1 MNKKY
6 IAIIAT
12 VVGIIIIIA
21 SFVFFNGGTENDTK
35 NSEIQGLKYESS
47 LSLDYAKEFKVDYY
61 EGGYAL
67 ITINEGGSFLVV
79 PEDKKIPDN
88 LDKNITVLKQ
98 PLDNIYLVA
107 TSAMDLFRELDGIN
121 NIKLSGTDADSWYIK
136 EAADAIESG
145 EMKYAGKY
153 SAPDYE
159 LILEN
164 DCDLAIESTMIYHS
178 PEVKEQLE
186 SFEIPV
192 LVERSSY
199 EEHPLGR
206 LEWIKLY
213 AVLLDKEQKAQDYF
227 DEQIKKLDELDN
239 TENTGKTVA
248 FFYITSNGTVNVR
261 KSNDYVSK
269 MIEMAG
275 GNYIFDDL
283 QSDNSLSTVN
293 MQMESFYAQAKDADY
308 IIYNST
314 IDGELKSVD
323 ELIKKSDLLKD
334 FKAVKEGNVWCMQ
347 KSMFQETTSVS
358 DFIVDINKILTD
370 KDADDSQLKYL
381 YRLK

>member
-12 VVGIIIIIA
+12 VVGIIIIA

-136 EAADAIESG
+136 
-145 EMKYAGKY
+145 GKRR
-153 SAPDYE
+153 
-159 LILEN
+159 
-164 DCDLAIESTMIYHS
+164 CDR
-178 PEVKEQLE
+178 VRRN
-186 SFEIPV
+186 EIC
-192 LVERSSY
+192 
-199 EEHPLGR
+199 G
-206 LEWIKLY
+206 
-213 AVLLDKEQKAQDYF
+213 
-227 DEQIKKLDELDN
+227 
-239 TENTGKTVA
+239 
-248 FFYITSNGTVNVR
+248 
-261 KSNDYVSK
+261 
-269 MIEMAG
+269 
-275 GNYIFDDL
+275 
-283 QSDNSLSTVN
+283 
-293 MQMESFYAQAKDADY
+293 
-308 IIYNST
+308 
-314 IDGELKSVD
+314 
-323 ELIKKSDLLKD
+323 
-334 FKAVKEGNVWCMQ
+334 
-347 KSMFQETTSVS
+347 
-358 DFIVDINKILTD
+358 
-370 KDADDSQLKYL
+370 
-381 YRLK
+381 

>member
-6 IAIIAT
+6 ITIIAT
-12 VVGIIIIIA
+12 VVGIIIIA
-21 SFVFFNGGTENDTK
+21 SFVFFNGGTGNDTK

-145 EMKYAGKY
+145 KMKYAGKY

>member
-12 VVGIIIIIA
+12 VVGIIIIA

-67 ITINEGGSFLVV
+67 IRINEGGSFLVV

-213 AVLLDKEQKAQDYF
+213 AVLLDKEQNAQDYF

>member
-12 VVGIIIIIA
+12 VVGIIIIA
-21 SFVFFNGGTENDTK
+21 SFVFFNGGTGNDTK

-145 EMKYAGKY
+145 KMKYAGKY

>member
-12 VVGIIIIIA
+12 VVGIIIIA

-186 SFEIPV
+186 TFEIPV

>member
-12 VVGIIIIIA
+12 VVGIIIIA

>member
-12 VVGIIIIIA
+12 VVGIIIIA

-213 AVLLDKEQKAQDYF
+213 AVLLDKEQNAQDYF

>member
-12 VVGIIIIIA
+12 VVGIIIIA

-269 MIEMAG
+269 MIKMAG

>member
-12 VVGIIIIIA
+12 VVGIIIIA
-21 SFVFFNGGTENDTK
+21 SFVFFNGGTGNDTK

>member
-213 AVLLDKEQKAQDYF
+213 AVLLDKEQNAQDYF

>member
-12 VVGIIIIIA
+12 VVGIIIIA

-178 PEVKEQLE
+178 LKLKNSLNHLRFLYSLRGQVMKN
-186 SFEIPV
+186 I
-192 LVERSSY
+192 
-199 EEHPLGR
+199 R
-206 LEWIKLY
+206 LEGL
-213 AVLLDKEQKAQDYF
+213 
-227 DEQIKKLDELDN
+227 
-239 TENTGKTVA
+239 
-248 FFYITSNGTVNVR
+248 NG
-261 KSNDYVSK
+261 
-269 MIEMAG
+269 
-275 GNYIFDDL
+275 
-283 QSDNSLSTVN
+283 
-293 MQMESFYAQAKDADY
+293 
-308 IIYNST
+308 
-314 IDGELKSVD
+314 
-323 ELIKKSDLLKD
+323 
-334 FKAVKEGNVWCMQ
+334 
-347 KSMFQETTSVS
+347 
-358 DFIVDINKILTD
+358 
-370 KDADDSQLKYL
+370 
-381 YRLK
+381 

>member
-12 VVGIIIIIA
+12 VVGIIIIA

-47 LSLDYAKEFKVDYY
+47 LSLEYAKEFKVDYY

-107 TSAMDLFRELDGIN
+107 TDLFRELDGIN

>member
-1 MNKKY
+1 MQ
-6 IAIIAT
+6 
-12 VVGIIIIIA
+12 
-21 SFVFFNGGTENDTK
+21 FC
-35 NSEIQGLKYESS
+35 
-47 LSLDYAKEFKVDYY
+47 
-61 EGGYAL
+61 L
-67 ITINEGGSFLVV
+67 IR
-79 PEDKKIPDN
+79 K
-88 LDKNITVLKQ
+88 
-98 PLDNIYLVA
+98 
-107 TSAMDLFRELDGIN
+107 
-121 NIKLSGTDADSWYIK
+121 
-136 EAADAIESG
+136 
-145 EMKYAGKY
+145 
-153 SAPDYE
+153 
-159 LILEN
+159 
-164 DCDLAIESTMIYHS
+164 
-178 PEVKEQLE
+178 
-186 SFEIPV
+186 
-192 LVERSSY
+192 
-199 EEHPLGR
+199 
-206 LEWIKLY
+206 
-213 AVLLDKEQKAQDYF
+213 QKAQDYF

>member
-12 VVGIIIIIA
+12 VVGIIIIA

-275 GNYIFDDL
+275 GNYIFDGL

>member
-12 VVGIIIIIA
+12 VVGIIIIA

-213 AVLLDKEQKAQDYF
+213 AVLLDKERNAQDYF

>member
-12 VVGIIIIIA
+12 VVGIIIIA

-293 MQMESFYAQAKDADY
+293 MQMESFYTQAKDADY

>member
-12 VVGIIIIIA
+12 VVGIIIIA
-21 SFVFFNGGTENDTK
+21 SFVFFNGGTGNDTK

-145 EMKYAGKY
+145 KMKYAGKY

-178 PEVKEQLE
+178 PEVKEQIE

>member
-6 IAIIAT
+6 ITIIAT
-12 VVGIIIIIA
+12 VVGIIIIA
-21 SFVFFNGGTENDTK
+21 SFVFFNGGTGNDTK

-213 AVLLDKEQKAQDYF
+213 AVLLDKEQNAQDYF

>member
-6 IAIIAT
+6 ITIIAT
-12 VVGIIIIIA
+12 VVGIIIIA
-21 SFVFFNGGTENDTK
+21 SFVFFNGGTGNDTK

-145 EMKYAGKY
+145 KMKYAGKY

-275 GNYIFDDL
+275 GNYIFDDS